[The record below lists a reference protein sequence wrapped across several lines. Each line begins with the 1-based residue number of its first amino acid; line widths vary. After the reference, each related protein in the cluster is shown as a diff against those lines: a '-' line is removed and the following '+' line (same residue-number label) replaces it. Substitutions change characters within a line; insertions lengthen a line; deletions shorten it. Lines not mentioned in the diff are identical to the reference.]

1 MDFPTLATFFS
12 GISFLFYGTACLTTS
27 HMKREFIR
35 YGYDGQRALTGYLQI
50 LGGLGLLIGY
60 WVFPYLAAASATGLS
75 VMMIF
80 GFGVRLKIRDSFW
93 QSSPAFLYA
102 VLNLYLCL
110 YYFGA
115 INGGV

>member
-27 HMKREFIR
+27 HMKSEFIR

-60 WVFPYLAAASATGLS
+60 WTSPFLMAAAATGLS
-75 VMMIF
+75 LMMIF

-102 VLNLYLCL
+102 VLNLYLSL
-110 YYFGA
+110 YHFGL
-115 INGGV
+115 IDQGI